1 MLLKVDVK
9 IFVGKLD
16 NVVKFLYELME
27 EFEIIFFV
35 KLELKIFEVV
45 FSLVEIKYRLVKKQQ
60 EIILDRLVDEGIGLE
75 DEFVLVIKKVG
86 DKIKVDFF

>member
-9 IFVGKLD
+9 IFVGNLD

-35 KLELKIFEVV
+35 KLELKLFEVV

>member
-9 IFVGKLD
+9 IFVGNLD